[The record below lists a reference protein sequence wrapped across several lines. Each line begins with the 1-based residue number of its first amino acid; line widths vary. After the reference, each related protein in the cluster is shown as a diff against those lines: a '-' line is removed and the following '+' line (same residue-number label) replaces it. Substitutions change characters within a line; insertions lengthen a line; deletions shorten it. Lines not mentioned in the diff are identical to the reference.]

1 MRSCSPWSGQQL
13 ASFGVIQCAGQYPAP
28 ALAPPTAQPGSS
40 ADTHSRKAGA
50 SGQNLLVCE
59 FTAADVKLA
68 RPAASR
74 RLERMSVRT
83 IGDEH
88 VAVEAHG
95 LTWPDDSQRQ
105 AQPTHQR
112 QFEDEFNV
120 DALDATSWA
129 TANGRSPNDSIVT
142 REHSGG
148 GWRHVRQLCMHRVR
162 TPGPGTISSAMDEEL
177 KAGLLE
183 FTALVSR

>member
-28 ALAPPTAQPGSS
+28 ALGPPTAQPGSS

-68 RPAASR
+68 HPAVSR

-112 QFEDEFNV
+112 HLTNIPP
-120 DALDATSWA
+120 AAATMFTGNYRVVRRPSVCG
-129 TANGRSPNDSIVT
+129 GRWQRGMFVCYKDT
-142 REHSGG
+142 Y
-148 GWRHVRQLCMHRVR
+148 
-162 TPGPGTISSAMDEEL
+162 AYY
-177 KAGLLE
+177 AY
-183 FTALVSR
+183 